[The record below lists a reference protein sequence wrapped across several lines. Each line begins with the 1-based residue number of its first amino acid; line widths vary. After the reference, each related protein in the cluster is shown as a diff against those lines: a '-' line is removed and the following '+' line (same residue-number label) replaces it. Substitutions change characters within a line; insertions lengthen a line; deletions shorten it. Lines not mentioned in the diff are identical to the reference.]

1 MAMIEKK
8 KEKAEIA
15 EKTEQKIKFRAYPDI
30 STYVDYSK
38 RTVEVEISLPG
49 VSKEN
54 ISLKALP
61 TWFSLNAPRDEIEY
75 TANYSW
81 GVEIV
86 PNKTTAN
93 YYNGLLK
100 VTAHIK
106 DPLDGAKEITF

>member
-8 KEKAEIA
+8 KEKADVVKPE
-15 EKTEQKIKFRAYPDI
+15 EQKVRYRAYPDI
-30 STYVDYSK
+30 STYVNYAK
-38 RTVEVEISLPG
+38 RTVEVEIALPG
-49 VSKEN
+49 VNKDN

-81 GVEIV
+81 GVEIT
-86 PNKTTAN
+86 PEKTKAN

-100 VTAHIK
+100 ITAFIK

>member
-8 KEKAEIA
+8 KGKDEVSEQR
-15 EKTEQKIKFRAYPDI
+15 EQKIRYRAYPDI

-49 VSKEN
+49 VSKEH

-61 TWFSLNAPRDEIEY
+61 TWFYIRAPRDEIEY

-81 GVEIV
+81 GVEIA
-86 PNKTTAN
+86 PEKTKAK

-100 VTAHIK
+100 ITAYIK
-106 DPLDGAKEITF
+106 DPLDGAKEINF

>member
-8 KEKAEIA
+8 KEKSEVT
-15 EKTEQKIKFRAYPDI
+15 EKKEQKIRYRAYPDI
-30 STYVDYSK
+30 STYVDYER

-49 VSKEN
+49 VSKDQ

-61 TWFSLNAPRDEIEY
+61 TWFYINAPRDEIEY

-86 PNKTTAN
+86 PEKTTAK

-100 VTAHIK
+100 ITAHIK
-106 DPLDGAKEITF
+106 DPLESAKEINF